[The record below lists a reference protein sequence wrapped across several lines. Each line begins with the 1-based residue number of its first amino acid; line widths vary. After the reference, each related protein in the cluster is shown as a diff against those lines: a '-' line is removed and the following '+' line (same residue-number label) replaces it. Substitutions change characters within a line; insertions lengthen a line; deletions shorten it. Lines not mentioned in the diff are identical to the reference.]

1 MTLNAL
7 DIIIILILGIVTV
20 WSGIKGFFRTIINL
34 AAVIL
39 GYIIASRFY
48 AFLVELFREKIG
60 DSVFMKGL
68 CFIVLFVISAGV
80 ILVLGHFCNKLIK
93 KSPLKWL
100 DHVGGILFGFIKG
113 ACIVG
118 VLLVFLVV
126 LLPKD
131 SKFTGESFIFPKAKT
146 AFLAMKALL
155 PQSLKQKTSQKYE
168 EFKNYWKQTK
178 ENLIK
183 DKSTEF

>member
-7 DIIIILILGIVTV
+7 DLIIILILGIVTV
-20 WSGIKGFFRTIINL
+20 WSGIKGFFKTIINL
-34 AAVIL
+34 AAIIL
-39 GYIIASRFY
+39 GYIVASHFY
-48 AFLVELFREKIG
+48 VFLVEMFREKMG
-60 DSVFMKGL
+60 DSVFIKGL

-80 ILVLGHFCNKLIK
+80 ILILGHFCNKFIK
-93 KSPLKWL
+93 KSPLRGI
-100 DHVGGILFGFIKG
+100 DHVGGVLFGFIKG

-131 SKFTGESFIFPKAKT
+131 SKFTGESRILPKAKT
-146 AFLAMKALL
+146 AFLAMKSLL
-155 PQSLKQKTSQKYE
+155 PQSLKKKTTQKYE

-178 ENLIK
+178 ENL
-183 DKSTEF
+183 SLL

>member
-20 WSGIKGFFRTIINL
+20 WSGIKGFFKTIINL
-34 AAVIL
+34 TAIIL
-39 GYIIASRFY
+39 GYIVASHFY
-48 AFLVELFREKIG
+48 VFFVEMFREKMG
-60 DSVFMKGL
+60 DSVFIKGL
-68 CFIVLFVISAGV
+68 CFVALFVLTAGA
-80 ILVLGHFCNKLIK
+80 ILVLGHFCNKLVK
-93 KSPLKWL
+93 KSPLRGL

-118 VLLVFLVV
+118 VLLIFLIV

-131 SKFTGESFIFPKAKT
+131 SKFTGESCIFPKAKT
-146 AFLAMKALL
+146 VFLAMKALL

-178 ENLIK
+178 ENL
-183 DKSTEF
+183 SLL

>member
-1 MTLNAL
+1 MTFNSL

-20 WSGIKGFFRTIINL
+20 WSGIKGFFKTVINL
-34 AAVIL
+34 AAIII
-39 GYIIASRFY
+39 GYIVASHFY
-48 AFLVELFREKIG
+48 AFLVEMFRGKIG
-60 DSVFMKGL
+60 GSVFIKGL
-68 CFIVLFVISAGV
+68 CFVALFVLTAGA
-80 ILVLGHFCNKLIK
+80 ILVLGHFCNKLVK

-100 DHVGGILFGFIKG
+100 DHVGGVLFGFIKG

-126 LLPKD
+126 LMPKD
-131 SKFTGESFIFPKAKT
+131 SKFTGESCIFPKAKT

-168 EFKNYWKQTK
+168 EFRNYWKQTK
-178 ENLIK
+178 ENISL
-183 DKSTEF
+183 S